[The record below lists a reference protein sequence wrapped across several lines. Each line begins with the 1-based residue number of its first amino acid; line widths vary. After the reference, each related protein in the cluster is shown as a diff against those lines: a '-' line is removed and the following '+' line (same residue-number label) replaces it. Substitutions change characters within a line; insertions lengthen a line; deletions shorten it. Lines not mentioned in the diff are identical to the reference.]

1 LERSRQI
8 KAALFIIVCILLFIF
23 GFNFLK
29 GTSLFETQKTV
40 YAFYTEVEGLSVGS
54 NVTLNGLVI
63 GKVMEIDFAEDQR
76 SIKVEMKV
84 RKDLRFSKKSKAT
97 LYEIGLIGGMAIA
110 IDPEYSN
117 AVFQSGDTL
126 VSIKKPGLTEL
137 INKQITPLQEK
148 LISMLSSAD
157 SIFVGVSNVL
167 DTPTQENLKYALE
180 SLTTTIDN
188 FGELSASLERTVS
201 ANEVAFNATMSN
213 LSSSSQKVDQLMD
226 SLNGLALNKTFSR
239 FDKTVSRLNNVLK
252 KIDEAEGTAGQL
264 ITDKE
269 LYENLARSTKEM
281 EELLRDLKENPK
293 RYVHFSLF
301 GKKQKPYQPKN
312 NQ

>member
-1 LERSRQI
+1 MERSRQI